1 MCKKMTA
8 KQWNYI
14 LNMENTNG
22 REYVAKKLGISV
34 STYARCKA
42 KSSFSETVLLLI
54 DEYLENI
61 RLIDEKFEI
70 TLELELIKD
79 LLAKNFEINQKLKKV
94 CVSK

>member
-1 MCKKMTA
+1 MTA
-8 KQWNYI
+8 KQWSYI
-14 LNMENTNG
+14 LNMENTHS
-22 REYVAKKLGISV
+22 REYVAQKLGISV

-42 KSSFSETVLLLI
+42 KRSFSDTVLLLI

-61 RLIDEKFEI
+61 RLIEEKIKI

-79 LLAKNFEINQKLKKV
+79 LLAKNFEITQKLKKV